1 MNSEQFKEACR
12 NFELEIAT
20 IRVPRSFNGI
30 VQSAVFLAAKA
41 SLSPQ
46 NASLT
51 HAYNAQNYT

>member
-20 IRVPRSFNGI
+20 IRVSQSFNGI
-30 VQSAVFLAAKA
+30 VQSAVFLTVKA

-51 HAYNAQNYT
+51 HAYDALNYT